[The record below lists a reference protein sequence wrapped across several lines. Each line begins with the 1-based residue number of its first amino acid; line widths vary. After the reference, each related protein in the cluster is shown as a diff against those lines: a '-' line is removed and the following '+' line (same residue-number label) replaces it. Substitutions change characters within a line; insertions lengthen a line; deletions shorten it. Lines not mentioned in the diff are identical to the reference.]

1 MITIT
6 KQEQLVLDEIKY
18 FKQEYPNGISESII
32 KSELNITEHE
42 FKDIINDLTRKK
54 LINFKNNKITLI
66 DTNKKLNVV
75 KSRNEAKT
83 AELNQMEKYALD
95 ILNKMCDEDFT
106 VSKYMAEGT
115 LLYGE
120 LKLSNFRM
128 YHILVSLQNKEI
140 LKKIEKEDGEYYQIN
155 I

>member
-66 DTNKKLNVV
+66 DTNKKINVV

-95 ILNKMCDEDFT
+95 ILNEMCDEDFT